1 MRDCIPNSL
10 NRSLN
15 WEILMQ
21 NRKNVH
27 LKRVSRKGRGTKQ
40 VYSVGESC
48 WVQNIRTKKWDR
60 EAIIT
65 GVRTACDGTIISY
78 DIDIDGVRSTRHR
91 KFLHKMNVNNVDDK
105 DLPKNDDEER
115 KVPLADKRVFRGET
129 GQGTA
134 GQSTLRRSPRL
145 HLGVGA
151 QRH

>member
-1 MRDCIPNSL
+1 
-10 NRSLN
+10 
-15 WEILMQ
+15 
-21 NRKNVH
+21 
-27 LKRVSRKGRGTKQ
+27 
-40 VYSVGESC
+40 
-48 WVQNIRTKKWDR
+48 
-60 EAIIT
+60 
-65 GVRTACDGTIISY
+65 
-78 DIDIDGVRSTRHR
+78 
-91 KFLHKMNVNNVDDK
+91 MNVNNVDDK